1 MLATGIK
8 SGIENRDINWS
19 RGFTHFSRHWLNAG
33 VLALAFGSSCLGKM
47 YVVERQEIK
56 KESHSNP
63 VVKNFECG
71 PLAGFVAV
79 VERNE
84 LNFTVQ
90 NVTIWWLALHSRVRE
105 VPASNFVV
113 PFDDRRLEH
122 LIHLYFM
129 LLLLGPKVMIVV

>member
-19 RGFTHFSRHWLNAG
+19 GGFIHFSRHWLNASFL
-33 VLALAFGSSCLGKM
+33 VLAFGSSCLGKM
-47 YVVERQEIK
+47 YVVERQIK

-63 VVKNFECG
+63 VIKNFECG

-84 LNFTVQ
+84 LKEVRSIFHCTKCDSLVVSASESFSGGSGFKFHCTVRRQ
-90 NVTIWWLALHSRVRE
+90 AVGTSHS
-105 VPASNFVV
+105 FV
-113 PFDDRRLEH
+113 F
-122 LIHLYFM
+122 YA
-129 LLLLGPKVMIVV
+129 IVAGT